1 MNAPGQHVGGGQG
14 ENGRQSERNVERNFR
29 AGEGRG
35 AGGGGDWGGWGAG
48 GKRYEFPDVLTP

>member
-1 MNAPGQHVGGGQG
+1 MGGGPG

-29 AGEGRG
+29 AGEGGG
-35 AGGGGDWGGWGAG
+35 AGGGGDWCGGGGG